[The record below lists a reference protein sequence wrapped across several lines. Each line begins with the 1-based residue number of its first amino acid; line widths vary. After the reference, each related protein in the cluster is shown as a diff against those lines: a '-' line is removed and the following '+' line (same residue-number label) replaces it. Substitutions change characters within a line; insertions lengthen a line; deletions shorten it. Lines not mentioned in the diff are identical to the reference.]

1 VEEGCRRA
9 NQPGETREV
18 EITALNQPPKLMI
31 MVRGVKQSIIINQ
44 ITTQMGGVMAYPSM
58 GPHETTGEANEPVA
72 RTNPA
77 NGNH

>member
-1 VEEGCRRA
+1 
-9 NQPGETREV
+9 
-18 EITALNQPPKLMI
+18 MI